1 MNQILYTGI
10 NNKRK
15 HSKKN
20 FKSFK
25 FLLYFSLFLFISSV
39 SYFCVYLYNSKKQ
52 EKFASALIN
61 SFNIDSLYSNEQ
73 NYTVV
78 KLNNSD
84 EANVIG
90 IIKIDKINIEYPI
103 LSKTNDDLL
112 KISPCKFFGP
122 DPNKVGNL
130 CIAGHNFDDDRF
142 FSKLYLL
149 NAGDILKIYAP
160 ANVCVYYTIY
170 DKYEIE
176 KSDMNCTSQDTNGN
190 KEVTLITCNNI
201 NKKRLILKARE
212 IK

>member
-52 EKFASALIN
+52 EKFSSALIN
-61 SFNIDSLYSNEQ
+61 SFNIDSLYSDEQ

-149 NAGDILKIYAP
+149 NAGDIIKIYAP
-160 ANVCVYYTIY
+160 ANVCVYYAIY